1 MNKILLAVSVAFA
14 GSIFH
19 ANGASFDC
27 SKAKS
32 FSEKTICSD
41 SKLSKDDDDL
51 KYLYGRAKA
60 SVQDRKASS
69 EITKALWNSRE
80 RCSDFTCVN
89 SWYDTAFAI
98 YGAIAEKGIPE
109 TNGKNDILLNAEQY
123 KNENENENE
132 KEKRDV
138 APISGEKENLTAKEN
153 EMQDSNG
160 SDVKIVNPKITYQL
174 KNEAAFVDVIE
185 KAIKKSKSAK
195 NDMQIGGIKA
205 LRDKEICNILQ
216 VKSVSNW
223 IGQVKKVSANSDGKG
238 VLVLSLPNGILIK
251 TWNNSF
257 SDTRYNTLMEPG
269 TEIFNR
275 ASELSVGDVV
285 YFSGTFFED
294 NDNCISESSLSLSGK
309 VREPEF
315 IFRFS
320 DIRKYQQ

>member
-1 MNKILLAVSVAFA
+1 MMMNKILLAVSVAFA

-27 SKAKS
+27 KKAKS

-60 SVQDRKASS
+60 SVQDRQAFS
-69 EITKALWNSRE
+69 EITKTLWNSRE

-109 TNGKNDILLNAEQY
+109 TNGKNDILENAEQY
-123 KNENENENE
+123 KSETTNKN
-132 KEKRDV
+132 V
-138 APISGEKENLTAKEN
+138 SPISGDKENITVKESKIQN
-153 EMQDSNG
+153 LNDG
-160 SDVKIVNPKITYQL
+160 DVKVVNPKITYQL
-174 KNEAAFVDVIE
+174 KNESAFVDVIE
-185 KAIKKSKSAK
+185 KAIIKSKSAK

-238 VLVLSLPNGILIK
+238 VLALSLPSGILIK

-257 SDTRYNTLMEPG
+257 SDTKYNTLMEPG

-294 NDNCISESSLSLSGK
+294 NDDCISESSLSLSGK
-309 VREPEF
+309 VKEPEF

>member
-27 SKAKS
+27 KKAKS

-60 SVQDRKASS
+60 SVQDRQAFS
-69 EITKALWNSRE
+69 EITKTLWNSRE

-109 TNGKNDILLNAEQY
+109 TNGKNDILANAEQY
-123 KNENENENE
+123 KSETANKN
-132 KEKRDV
+132 V
-138 APISGEKENLTAKEN
+138 SPIAGDKENITVKESKIQN
-153 EMQDSNG
+153 LNDG
-160 SDVKIVNPKITYQL
+160 DVKIVNPKITYQL
-174 KNEAAFVDVIE
+174 KNESAFVDVIE
-185 KAIKKSKSAK
+185 KAIIKSKSAK

-238 VLVLSLPNGILIK
+238 VLALSLPSGILIK

-257 SDTRYNTLMEPG
+257 SDTKYNTLMEPG

-309 VREPEF
+309 VKEPEF

>member
-1 MNKILLAVSVAFA
+1 MMMNKILLAVSVAFA

-27 SKAKS
+27 KKAKS

-60 SVQDRKASS
+60 SVQDRQAFS
-69 EITKALWNSRE
+69 EITKTLWNSRE

-109 TNGKNDILLNAEQY
+109 TNGKNDILANAEQY
-123 KNENENENE
+123 KSETTNKN
-132 KEKRDV
+132 V
-138 APISGEKENLTAKEN
+138 SPIAGDKENITVKEGKIQN
-153 EMQDSNG
+153 LNDG
-160 SDVKIVNPKITYQL
+160 YVKVVNPKITYQL
-174 KNEAAFVDVIE
+174 KNESAFVDVIE
-185 KAIKKSKSAK
+185 KAIIKSKSAK

-238 VLVLSLPNGILIK
+238 VLALSLPSGILIK

-257 SDTRYNTLMEPG
+257 SDTKYNTLMEPG

-309 VREPEF
+309 VKEPEF

>member
-27 SKAKS
+27 KKAKS

-60 SVQDRKASS
+60 SVQDRQAFS
-69 EITKALWNSRE
+69 EITKTLWNSRE

-109 TNGKNDILLNAEQY
+109 TNGKNDILANVEQY
-123 KNENENENE
+123 KSETANKN
-132 KEKRDV
+132 V
-138 APISGEKENLTAKEN
+138 SPIAGDKENITVKESKIQN
-153 EMQDSNG
+153 LNDG
-160 SDVKIVNPKITYQL
+160 DVKIVNPKITYQL
-174 KNEAAFVDVIE
+174 KNESAFVDVIE
-185 KAIKKSKSAK
+185 KAIIKSKSAK

-238 VLVLSLPNGILIK
+238 VLALSLPSGILIK

-257 SDTRYNTLMEPG
+257 SDTKYNTLMEPG

-275 ASELSVGDVV
+275 ASELSIGDVV

-309 VREPEF
+309 VKEPEF

>member
-1 MNKILLAVSVAFA
+1 MMMNKILLAVSVAFA

-27 SKAKS
+27 KKAKS

-60 SVQDRKASS
+60 SVQDRQAFS
-69 EITKALWNSRE
+69 EITKTLWNSRE

-109 TNGKNDILLNAEQY
+109 TNGKNDILANAEQY
-123 KNENENENE
+123 KSETANKN
-132 KEKRDV
+132 V
-138 APISGEKENLTAKEN
+138 SPIAGDKENITVKESKIQN
-153 EMQDSNG
+153 LNDG
-160 SDVKIVNPKITYQL
+160 DVKIVNPKITYQL
-174 KNEAAFVDVIE
+174 KNESAFVDVIE
-185 KAIKKSKSAK
+185 KAIIKSKSAK

-238 VLVLSLPNGILIK
+238 VLALSLPSGILIK

-257 SDTRYNTLMEPG
+257 SDTKYNTLMEPG

-309 VREPEF
+309 VKEPEF

>member
-1 MNKILLAVSVAFA
+1 MKKIITALALASIGVASLA
-14 GSIFH
+14 HS
-19 ANGASFDC
+19 ASFDC
-27 SKAKS
+27 SKARS
-32 FSEKTICSD
+32 FAEKTICS
-41 SKLSKDDDDL
+41 SPKLSKDDDDL

-60 SVQDRKASS
+60 SVQDRQAFS
-69 EITKALWNSRE
+69 EITKSLWNSRE

-109 TNGKNDILLNAEQY
+109 TNGKNDILVNAEQY
-123 KNENENENE
+123 KSETE
-132 KEKRDV
+132 KKNV
-138 APISGEKENLTAKEN
+138 APIVGDKENITTKEN
-153 EMQDSNG
+153 KKNSDG
-160 SDVKIVNPKITYQL
+160 VDVKIVKPKITYQL
-174 KNEAAFVDVIE
+174 KNESAFVDVIE
-185 KAIKKSKSAK
+185 KAIIKSKSAK

-238 VLVLSLPNGILIK
+238 VLVLSLPSGILIK

-294 NDNCISESSLSLSGK
+294 NDNCISESNLSLSGK
-309 VREPEF
+309 VKEPEF